1 MLFSLLA
8 GVFGKAGYKFHY
20 FGKGSFKIK
29 GWMYF
34 LLIGTGKLAGDYD
47 WHARKFFGNVGY
59 EFIKIKTL
67 SHRGKM

>member
-34 LLIGTGKLAGDYD
+34 LLIGTGKLPGDYNRD
-47 WHARKFFGNVGY
+47 AGKFLCYTGD
-59 EFIKIKTL
+59 EFVEIKIL
-67 SHRGKM
+67 PYCG